1 MLKKIKCLLVD
12 DEFFALE
19 LMENYLNR
27 TEGYEIVDKIRNP
40 LVAYDVLRKEKIDI
54 LFLDIQ
60 MPHMTGISLLKNIE
74 QKPITIFTTAYKQ
87 FAADAYDLDAID
99 YLQKPFTYER
109 FCKALEKAKAIL
121 NTGNT
126 DDKVLTIR
134 VDRKWINVP
143 IKDIL
148 FFEGMK
154 EYVKLHTTSQN
165 YLYLESLANLEE
177 KLPKDKFLR
186 VHKSFIVNLKAIT
199 EIRNENIIL
208 QKINIP
214 ISRNRKQ
221 DLIEKLLN
229 ETI

>member
-40 LVAYDVLRKEKIDI
+40 LIAYDVLRKEKIDI

-109 FCKALEKAKAIL
+109 FCKALEKANQLLKVNQPA
-121 NTGNT
+121 T
-126 DDKVLTIR
+126 DGKLTIR
-134 VDRKWINVP
+134 ADRKWINIP
-143 IKDIL
+143 YDEIL
-148 FFEGMK
+148 FIEGMR
-154 EYVKLHTTSQN
+154 EYVKVHTLTES
-165 YLYLESLANLEE
+165 YMALENMNTLEDT
-177 KLPKDKFLR
+177 LPKEIFIR
-186 VHKSFIVNLKAIT
+186 THKSFIINKKHIKEVGNETLFILHHEIAIA
-199 EIRNENIIL
+199 
-208 QKINIP
+208 
-214 ISRNRKQ
+214 RNRKQ
-221 DLIEKLLN
+221 EIKDLLQRK
-229 ETI
+229 